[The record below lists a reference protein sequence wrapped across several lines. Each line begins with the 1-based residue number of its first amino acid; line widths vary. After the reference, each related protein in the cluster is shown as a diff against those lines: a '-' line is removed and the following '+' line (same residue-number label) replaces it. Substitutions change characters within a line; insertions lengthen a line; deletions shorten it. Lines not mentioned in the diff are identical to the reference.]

1 MMADVDVQC
10 QVSGLIG
17 ILVPYTLFNPA
28 IEYSGSTGSAGWG
41 QVKTEWAWSVTRAGT
56 AGLR

>member
-17 ILVPYTLFNPA
+17 ILVPYTP
-28 IEYSGSTGSAGWG
+28 G
-41 QVKTEWAWSVTRAGT
+41 
-56 AGLR
+56 